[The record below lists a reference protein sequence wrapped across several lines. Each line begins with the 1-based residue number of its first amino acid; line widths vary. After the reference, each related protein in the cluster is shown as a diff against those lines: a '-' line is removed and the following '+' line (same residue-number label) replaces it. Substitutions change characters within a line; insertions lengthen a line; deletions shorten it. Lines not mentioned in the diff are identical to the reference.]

1 MYRYQFPIPMTLP
14 LRLLYRVG
22 RALLLLFLLL
32 FLGACASVSL
42 PASPAGNV
50 GPAATARDERIGPR
64 PPVAYPDSMGGIID
78 LPVVDGM
85 EDAMAD
91 ALACLAGGQPV
102 FAVMQYNANVRN
114 EPNSQGCRLGRAP
127 AGTVV
132 RVEAIFGQGEI
143 TPFASLDRSLSLL
156 PLSTPGYDEDIQ
168 PIFEESCSVCHSDT
182 LQLADLHVTAYEPL
196 LAGGQSGPVVVP
208 GDPDAS
214 QLWLQIRSG
223 AMPLVGELS
232 DDEKSLV
239 YEWILA
245 GAARQ
250 GRRTSAE
257 LWLRLSNG
265 DFSWSPNDCAEDG
278 GTIPYINAQLAVAA
292 SCAAIP
298 TAEQVAASL
307 LDVQPLAGLSSPTG
321 LSSATTLPSP
331 TTLPS
336 SGQSDGDESDGEES
350 DSDESDGAAAL
361 PILDNI
367 QREITAGNLPKDIV
381 GIEVAPLGLGV
392 PSDADPWLIP
402 HGGFC
407 IEQYLVQVLQ
417 DRHSITSLAF
427 APDGRLFVALDVPAT
442 GDYDPNLLYD
452 PFYPVRTVAVW
463 DGDSYQELLRE
474 SSRITGMAWHE
485 GALYLNRAAEV
496 GRIPDGGTYE
506 YLAGGFAVAGRLFHA
521 NNGLVVRDGWLY
533 VAAGGVRDGYSDGT
547 IVPADGDLPAETLAT
562 FVAAGGNR
570 FSARIVRAR
579 LEQLLAERTLA
590 VFQTVARGVRNPY
603 GIATDP
609 WGRVWFTDNGA
620 TNVPGTFG
628 AGDEVNLLD
637 PRRLSAAYSRYDV
650 AGDEND
656 TPFYGFPMTLGGA
669 HKEWW
674 SEPVLPLPNSAAPT
688 GITWAYD
695 TIFFAQYGRDPGLYR
710 IANAGGDIIAE
721 RVLLGW
727 PIQAVTTAPDGA
739 VWIGTGTGGLFRL
752 RPDCAG

>member
-1 MYRYQFPIPMTLP
+1 MDMMSQQRHQFPILISLP
-14 LRLLYRVG
+14 PRLLYRVG
-22 RALLLLFLLL
+22 RRALFLLVLLL
-32 FLGACASVSL
+32 FLGACALPSGSL
-42 PASPAGNV
+42 PDRPAGNV
-50 GPAATARDERIGPR
+50 GPAATATAERIGPR
-64 PPVAYPDSMGGIID
+64 PPIAYPDPMGGITEFTV
-78 LPVVDGM
+78 LDG
-85 EDAMAD
+85 MAD
-91 ALACLAGGQPV
+91 AMACLAGGQPV

-114 EPNSQGCRLGRAP
+114 QPNSQGCRLGRAP

-132 RVEAIFGQGEI
+132 RVESIFGQGEI

-156 PLSTPGYDEDIQ
+156 PISTPGYDEDIQ
-168 PIFEESCSVCHSDT
+168 PIFEESCDVCHSDT
-182 LQLADLHVTAYEPL
+182 LQLAELHVTAYEPL

-214 QLWLQIRSG
+214 KLWLQIRSG

-239 YEWILA
+239 YDWILA

-250 GRRTSAE
+250 GTRPSTE

-265 DFSWSPNDCAEDG
+265 DFSWSPNACD
-278 GTIPYINAQLAVAA
+278 GTIPYISAQLALAT
-292 SCAAIP
+292 SCAALP
-298 TAEQVAASL
+298 NAEQIAASL
-307 LDVQPLAGLSSPTG
+307 LDVQPLAGPSSP
-321 LSSATTLPSP
+321 SSPP
-331 TTLPS
+331 
-336 SGQSDGDESDGEES
+336 SDGDESDRD
-350 DSDESDGAAAL
+350 DSAAAL
-361 PILDNI
+361 PILDN
-367 QREITAGNLPKDIV
+367 PSSDIV
-381 GIEVAPLGLGV
+381 QRDIPAGQVGIQVSPLGLGV
-392 PSDADPWLIP
+392 PSEADPWMIP
-402 HGGFC
+402 RGGFC
-407 IEQYLVQVLQ
+407 IEQHLGQTLQ
-417 DRHSITSLAF
+417 DRHSITALTF
-427 APDGRLFVALDVPAT
+427 APDGRLFMGLDVPA
-442 GDYDPNLLYD
+442 DADPNLLYD

-463 DGDSYQELLRE
+463 DGDRYEELLRE

-485 GALYLNRAAEV
+485 GSLYLNRAAEV

-533 VAAGGVRDGYSDGT
+533 VAAGGVRDGYSDGV
-547 IVPADGDLPAETLAT
+547 IVPGDGDLPAETLAT

-570 FSARIVRAR
+570 FSARIVRAQ
-579 LEQLLAERTLA
+579 LQQLLAERTLA

-609 WGRVWFTDNGA
+609 LGRLWFTDNGA

-637 PRRLSAAYSRYDV
+637 PRTLSAAAV

-656 TPFYGFPMTLGGA
+656 TPFYGFPMTLGGVN
-669 HKEWW
+669 KDWW
-674 SEPVLPLPNSAAPT
+674 SEPVLTLSNSAAPT

-710 IANAGGDIIAE
+710 MAKADGDIIAE

-752 RPDCAG
+752 LPGCDG